1 MSFEIQCGQCGQTLR
16 AGASH
21 VGKKARCP
29 KCGAAVMI
37 RLPDAGSKDVDQS
50 PTETVAARSKTT
62 TAKQGVRAK
71 KRASD
76 SGSNEWFIRADDEQF
91 GPVDKIAGTF
101 SGRLG
106 NGGDAITLRLP
117 RPYDAAILRF
127 TYDDAWYPTTDGG
140 GAALTVVDT
149 TVQRSAWSDRE
160 KWTAA

>member
-1 MSFEIQCGQCGQTLR
+1 MLVVS
-16 AGASH
+16 
-21 VGKKARCP
+21 
-29 KCGAAVMI
+29 
-37 RLPDAGSKDVDQS
+37 D
-50 PTETVAARSKTT
+50 VAAFVS
-62 TAKQGVRAK
+62 
-71 KRASD
+71 
-76 SGSNEWFIRADDEQF
+76 QF

-160 KWTAA
+160 KWTAARVAFVPDVAGDFDSDGSV